1 MFNKLRPGSTPVDQT
16 HVAIRRERTACRL
29 WVRPVGNRRP
39 QGFTPRHGFTLVE
52 MLVVIAIIGLLLGL
66 MMPVIF
72 SARNSARKVDC
83 QMRLRQIGLAIA
95 NYMDSRGQSACYP
108 DVGQMPSLAPGRP
121 TLMSVLAPYVEDAK
135 PVFACP
141 MDTEYYPREGISYEY
156 RSLQFAGK
164 TRQQALA
171 SPFNNNRMRPSE
183 EVILMND
190 FDPFH
195 GSANQDGARNVVY
208 ADGHVESL

>member
-1 MFNKLRPGSTPVDQT
+1 
-16 HVAIRRERTACRL
+16 
-29 WVRPVGNRRP
+29 
-39 QGFTPRHGFTLVE
+39 

-66 MMPVIF
+66 MMPVLF

-83 QMRLRQIGLAIA
+83 QMRLRQVGLAMA
-95 NYMDSRGQSACYP
+95 NYLDSRGQSARYP

-121 TLMSVLAPYVEDAK
+121 TLMSVLAPYVEEAK
-135 PVFACP
+135 PAFACP
-141 MDTEYYPREGISYEY
+141 MDTEYFPREGISYEY

-164 TRQQALA
+164 TRPQALV
-171 SPFNNNRMRPSE
+171 SPFGNNQPRPSD

-195 GSANQDGARNVVY
+195 GAKNQDGARNALY